1 HQQIQQKV
9 TELQVQLQQLEYWD
23 EKSRQLTK
31 EEPRPTLHTLEQFIK
46 SADEAN
52 IHLGSIDKIKSLI
65 IECHAWNEKFE
76 QMQQGEHYPFLSSY
90 EQLYE
95 QARHFHI
102 DLEPLKLIEQTILQ
116 ARSWL
121 EKTQTVF
128 RRPDSSL
135 TIIEVRILPLLYFRS
150 QNDNVFST

>member
-1 HQQIQQKV
+1 MISYSC
-9 TELQVQLQQLEYWD
+9 LAF
-23 EKSRQLTK
+23 R
-31 EEPRPTLHTLEQFIK
+31 PRPTLSTLEEFVK
-46 SADEAN
+46 SADKAN
-52 IHLGSIDKIKSLI
+52 IHLNSIDKIKILI
-65 IECHAWNEKFE
+65 ADCHVWNEKFE
-76 QMQQGEHYPFLSSY
+76 QMQQDEHYPFLSSY

-121 EKTQTVF
+121 EKTQAVF

-135 TIIEVRILPLLYFRS
+135 TLIEVRSRS
-150 QNDNVFST
+150 DENK

>member
-1 HQQIQQKV
+1 M
-9 TELQVQLQQLEYWD
+9 LF
-23 EKSRQLTK
+23 SFR
-31 EEPRPTLHTLEQFIK
+31 PRPTLNNLEEFVK

-52 IHLGSIDKIKSLI
+52 IHLSSIDKIKNLI

-76 QMQQGEHYPFLSSY
+76 QMQQDEHYPFLSSY

-128 RRPDSSL
+128 RRPDSNL
-135 TIIEVRILPLLYFRS
+135 TLIEVRISFLRKTPLIRKNFILYIR
-150 QNDNVFST
+150 